1 MQNYLIIDKQT
12 LIYYD
17 NQGIFSPS
25 YKNQNGYRYYSTDQI
40 LFFSVL
46 LSLRNLNIHGE
57 LLAEYNQDRSI
68 EKLTELLDNKIQ
80 EYTEI
85 VELLSNKTTNLKKMI
100 SLIKEANHLPIKK
113 FMLVPSGQIYCQ
125 HGSLIAKNT
134 PMKKALLQ
142 SSPLI
147 SEYAKH
153 LLTKRLQL
161 SFMPIFNELDDLVS
175 SYEYRVV
182 LTTRETN
189 VLSNPIVY
197 KPGLY
202 LTLLLNSNF
211 HILTEESVVCLK
223 SFIKKIKLHHKGSAF
238 ITPSNNLNFC
248 KDSGQQYT
256 KVEILV
262 DYNA

>member
-1 MQNYLIIDKQT
+1 
-12 LIYYD
+12 
-17 NQGIFSPS
+17 
-25 YKNQNGYRYYSTDQI
+25 
-40 LFFSVL
+40 
-46 LSLRNLNIHGE
+46 
-57 LLAEYNQDRSI
+57 
-68 EKLTELLDNKIQ
+68 
-80 EYTEI
+80 
-85 VELLSNKTTNLKKMI
+85 
-100 SLIKEANHLPIKK
+100 
-113 FMLVPSGQIYCQ
+113 
-125 HGSLIAKNT
+125 
-134 PMKKALLQ
+134 MKKALLQ

-223 SFIKKIKLHHKGSAF
+223 SFIKKIKLHHKGIAF

-248 KDSGQQYT
+248 EESGQQYT
-256 KVEILV
+256 KVEISV